1 MSPATLDAEFRALLI
16 AQISQHEKPVSDA
29 ISKILGTEIPDEVKV
44 LMFETKSDWSTIPIV
59 AFAMDD
65 ETPDETYYDEPFSG
79 FLLDGGGPELVSDG
93 AIDQDKY
100 EDAGVDTYDLTH
112 ELLAEW
118 FATVWTKSGGRDFPI
133 PAFIGAHD
141 RDAFIDLRTG
151 AKCRAADIW
160 PED

>member
-1 MSPATLDAEFRALLI
+1 MSPATLDAEFRALLV
-16 AQISQHEKPVSDA
+16 AQISQHEKLVSDA
-29 ISKILGTEIPDEVKV
+29 ISKILRTEIPDEVKV
-44 LMFETKSDWSTIPIV
+44 LMFETQSDWSTIPIV

-65 ETPDETYYDEPFSG
+65 AAPDESYYDEPFSG

-93 AIDQDKY
+93 AIAQDKY
-100 EDAGVDTYDLTH
+100 EDAGIDTYDTTH

-118 FATVWTKSGGRDFPI
+118 FASVWTKIGGCDFPI

-151 AKCRAADIW
+151 SKCSAADIW
-160 PED
+160 PEE

>member
-1 MSPATLDAEFRALLI
+1 MDDKA
-16 AQISQHEKPVSDA
+16 
-29 ISKILGTEIPDEVKV
+29 PDE
-44 LMFETKSDWSTIPIV
+44 
-59 AFAMDD
+59 A
-65 ETPDETYYDEPFSG
+65 YYDEPFSG

-93 AIDQDKY
+93 AIDQDRY
-100 EDAGVDTYDLTH
+100 EDAGIDTYDLTH

-151 AKCRAADIW
+151 AKCSAADIW
-160 PED
+160 PEA

>member
-29 ISKILGTEIPDEVKV
+29 ILKILGTEIPNEVKV
-44 LMFETKSDWSTIPIV
+44 LMFETQSDWSTIPIV

-65 ETPDETYYDEPFSG
+65 ETPDEAYYDEPFSG
-79 FLLDGGGPELVSDG
+79 FLLDVGGPELVSDG
-93 AIDQDKY
+93 TIDQDKY

-133 PAFIGAHD
+133 PAFIVAHD

-151 AKCRAADIW
+151 AKCCAADIW
-160 PED
+160 AED